1 MGIEEQRLVTFTDA
15 LWFAGYGFL
24 ALHLFTV
31 IRSLHIKI
39 KSKVV
44 IVVSIITV
52 FFISYNLVNLLSYEF
67 QTDDDFIEI
76 SKLVLFV
83 LVV

>member
-1 MGIEEQRLVTFTDA
+1 MRIQEQRLVTFTDA

-44 IVVSIITV
+44 IVVSIIQY
-52 FFISYNLVNLLSYEF
+52 FLLV
-67 QTDDDFIEI
+67 II
-76 SKLVLFV
+76 
-83 LVV
+83 

>member
-1 MGIEEQRLVTFTDA
+1 MFLIIGIISWFSADFTLLYNYYTLGIEEQRFVTITDA
-15 LWFAGYGFL
+15 LCFAGYGFL
-24 ALHLFTV
+24 ALHLFIV

-52 FFISYNLVNLLSYEF
+52 FFISYN
-67 QTDDDFIEI
+67 
-76 SKLVLFV
+76 
-83 LVV
+83 